1 MQLMI
6 VDSYRKKKALQA
18 YCGFDWRIVV
28 CAGQICD
35 LPTYALAISEP
46 DFKPHYELLENAIPF
61 MKSLNQLAA
70 SADHVWLAMDS
81 NREGEIL
88 AQHLAEHLV
97 ADSIKRIV
105 VTEISKS
112 GITTALNNPKEI
124 DQQLCDAWTARRVID
139 RLIGYKVS
147 QELTQMFQK
156 PIAVGRVQS
165 LALKLIVERER
176 VLRVFMGKHPTYL
189 NNEPLLS
196 SEEHL
201 RTTTLKRF
209 DELSLI
215 MELEK
220 EGIGCRRTLIPLLN
234 VLEHYNYVVKQNA
247 FLHPTSFAEK
257 LIDLLE
263 DKFKFLELSY
273 TRDLEIALAEIS
285 VGKQTYFSV
294 VNAVNDELQK
304 GLGLLRD
311 GVSAPMACPR
321 CHAPIKR
328 LRDAYGYFRVCSR
341 YQEGCMGSESGTP
354 PLECA

>member
-35 LPTYALAISEP
+35 LPTYSLGIAEP
-46 DFKPHYELLENAIPF
+46 DFKPRYELLENATPF

-70 SADHVWLAMDS
+70 TADHVWLAMES

-88 AQHLAEHLV
+88 ARHLAQHLI

-105 VTEISKS
+105 FIDITKD
-112 GITTALNNPKEI
+112 GMTTALNNPRKI

-147 QELTQMFQK
+147 EQLTQMFQK
-156 PIAVGRVQS
+156 PVAVGRVQS
-165 LALKLIVERER
+165 IALKLIVKRER
-176 VLRVFMGKHPTYL
+176 VLRAFMGKNPTYL
-189 NNEPLLS
+189 NNEPLLA
-196 SEEHL
+196 SEEQL
-201 RTTTLKRF
+201 RTNTLKRF

-215 MELEK
+215 AALEQ
-220 EGIGCRRTLIPLLN
+220 ESVGCSRTLIPILN
-234 VLEHYNYVVKQNA
+234 ILEHYNYVVKQNA
-247 FLHPTSFAEK
+247 FLHPTPFAEK

-263 DKFKFLELSY
+263 GKFKFLDLSY
-273 TRDLEIALAEIS
+273 TRDLEIALHDIS
-285 VGKQTYFSV
+285 VGKQTYFSI
-294 VNAVNDELQK
+294 VNKVNDDLQK

-311 GVSAPMACPR
+311 MSSVSALCPR
-321 CHAPIKR
+321 CQAPIKR
-328 LRDAYGYFRVCSR
+328 LRDEYGYFMACSR
-341 YQEGCMGSESGTP
+341 YQEGCTGSPSDTP